1 MRKITVYPAPH
12 TEVRIHA
19 SNEMIEDFKEC
30 AKLAAEFDCDGKDCN
45 KCSWSEVKIGN
56 TCLCELEGVHRV
68 IIGG

>member
-30 AKLAAEFDCDGKDCN
+30 YKSAVEGFFEGDCIN
-45 KCSWSEVKIGN
+45 CSWYDVKIGDTN
-56 TCLCELEGVHRV
+56 MCELEGVHRV